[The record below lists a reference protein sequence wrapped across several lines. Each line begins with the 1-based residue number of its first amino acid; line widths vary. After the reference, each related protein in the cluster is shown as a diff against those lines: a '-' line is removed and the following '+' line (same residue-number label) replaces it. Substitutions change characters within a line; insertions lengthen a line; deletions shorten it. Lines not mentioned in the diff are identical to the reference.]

1 MQNFI
6 DPDYSLHILMSKVLS
21 DLILRL
27 SDSSIIPFDVL
38 SLIDIVDKG
47 KQILLGYEA
56 ALRSADINIGKN
68 IITKTLQSFFD
79 LFVNRFVP
87 NVFAKRFILSNSFYI
102 VYEENKVL
110 YTCTDYKAKHNILLA
125 CYAAFSLVFLLK
137 VNAGFLIK
145 RASI

>member
-1 MQNFI
+1 MQSFI

-56 ALRSADINIGKN
+56 ALRSADINIGK
-68 IITKTLQSFFD
+68 I
-79 LFVNRFVP
+79 LF
-87 NVFAKRFILSNSFYI
+87 
-102 VYEENKVL
+102 
-110 YTCTDYKAKHNILLA
+110 
-125 CYAAFSLVFLLK
+125 
-137 VNAGFLIK
+137 
-145 RASI
+145 

>member
-38 SLIDIVDKG
+38 SFIDKVDKG

-68 IITKTLQSFFD
+68 ILMKTLKSFFD

-87 NVFAKRFILSNSFYI
+87 KMSAKLFILSNYF
-102 VYEENKVL
+102 
-110 YTCTDYKAKHNILLA
+110 T
-125 CYAAFSLVFLLK
+125 
-137 VNAGFLIK
+137 
-145 RASI
+145 

>member
-27 SDSSIIPFDVL
+27 SDSSIIPFNVL
-38 SLIDIVDKG
+38 SLINIVHKG

-68 IITKTLQSFFD
+68 ILTKTLQIVFY
-79 LFVNRFVP
+79 LFVNRFVL
-87 NVFAKRFILSNSFYI
+87 NMSAAKLFILSIFF
-102 VYEENKVL
+102 
-110 YTCTDYKAKHNILLA
+110 T
-125 CYAAFSLVFLLK
+125 
-137 VNAGFLIK
+137 
-145 RASI
+145 